1 MNKPKDSNV
10 EGEGNED
17 KEKVG
22 PKRIRENAWAQVRL
36 TKVEECGCLV
46 PKDIGLGTKQSPIC
60 APCTSHIQTLLA
72 TRRATAPDDA
82 TGVDNL

>member
-22 PKRIRENAWAQVRL
+22 PKRIRENA
-36 TKVEECGCLV
+36 
-46 PKDIGLGTKQSPIC
+46 
-60 APCTSHIQTLLA
+60 
-72 TRRATAPDDA
+72 
-82 TGVDNL
+82 